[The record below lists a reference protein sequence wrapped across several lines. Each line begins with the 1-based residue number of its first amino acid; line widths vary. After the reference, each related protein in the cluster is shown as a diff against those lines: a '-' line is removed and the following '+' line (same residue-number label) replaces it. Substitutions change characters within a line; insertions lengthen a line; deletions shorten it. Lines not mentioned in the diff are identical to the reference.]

1 MVFNEQKEIM
11 LETIKHLTG
20 MCGETHINLITITL
34 LFFLFKILLNKKY
47 NDKELY

>member
-1 MVFNEQKEIM
+1 MVDFKQKEIM

-20 MCGETHINLITITL
+20 MCGETHINLLTITL

-47 NDKELY
+47 NDKKLY

>member
-1 MVFNEQKEIM
+1 MIEI
-11 LETIKHLTG
+11 INHLTG
-20 MCGETHINLITITL
+20 MCGETHINLLTITL